1 MEKELWKGNEA
12 IAEAAIRA
20 GCDCFFGYP
29 ITPQSEVPE
38 YMSAHLPKAGG
49 VFLQSESEVAAI
61 NMVYGAAGA
70 GMRAMTSSSS
80 PGISLKQEGITYIAG
95 AELPCV
101 IVNCMRGGPGLGTI
115 QPGQGD
121 YFQATRGGGNGDYRT
136 VVLSPSNVQEAV
148 DFVQEAF
155 DIADQYRNPV
165 MVVMDGLIGQMMEPI
180 EWHPYTYIY
189 SPRTGPPPA
198 ARTAVTTTS
207 STLCTWTRRNAT
219 AITRTWRR
227 STPLME
233 KNEVR
238 WEEKE
243 CEDAEVIITAYGTPA
258 RIALTA
264 LETLR
269 SEGLKVGLF
278 RPITL
283 WPFPEEAL
291 RKLSKADHVKAFVDV
306 EMSSTGQMIDDVRLS
321 VEGQKAH
328 PLPGPRRR
336 RDAHGGRDG
345 GCGQSRFEGGQVT
358 WRSYMRNPAA

>member
-1 MEKELWKGNEA
+1 MAKELWKGNEA

-38 YMSAHLPKAGG
+38 YMSVHLPEHGG
-49 VFLQSESEVAAI
+49 VFVQAESEVAAI

-95 AELPCV
+95 AELPAV
-101 IVNCMRGGPGLGTI
+101 IINCMRGGPGLGTI

-136 VVLSPSNVQEAV
+136 VVLSPSNVQETV

-165 MVVMDGLIGQMMEPI
+165 MVVCDGLIGQIMEPI
-180 EWHPYTYIY
+180 EWRATPKRKLP
-189 SPRTGPPPA
+189 PRDWA
-198 ARTAVTTTS
+198 ASGRKGRDHHNVTNS
-207 STLCTWTRRNAT
+207 LYMDPEVCDEHNRHLDEKYAEI
-219 AITRTWRR
+219 A
-227 STPLME
+227 

-238 WEEKE
+238 WEELE
-243 CEDAEVIITAYGTPA
+243 CEDAELVITAYGTPA

-264 LETLR
+264 LEALR
-269 SEGLKVGLF
+269 SEGIKAGLF

-283 WPFPEEAL
+283 WPFPEKPLHELAA
-291 RKLSKADHVKAFVDV
+291 KEHVKAFLDV
-306 EMSSTGQMIDDVRLS
+306 EMSSSGQMIDDVRLA
-321 VEGQKAH
+321 VEGQKPISYLGHA
-328 PLPGPRRR
+328 
-336 RDAHGGRDG
+336 GGVMPTIEEIVE
-345 GCGQSRFEGGQVT
+345 SAKKALKE
-358 WRSYMRNPAA
+358 AK

>member
-1 MEKELWKGNEA
+1 MAKELWKGNEA

-38 YMSAHLPKAGG
+38 YMSVHLPEHGG
-49 VFLQSESEVAAI
+49 VFVQAESEVAAI

-95 AELPCV
+95 AELPAV

-136 VVLSPSNVQEAV
+136 VVLSPSNVQETV
-148 DFVQEAF
+148 DFMQEAF

-165 MVVMDGLIGQMMEPI
+165 MVVCDGLIGQMMEPI
-180 EWHPYTYIY
+180 EWREIPK
-189 SPRTGPPPA
+189 RNLPPKDWA
-198 ARTAVTTTS
+198 ANGRKGRDHHNVINSLYMDPEVCDAHNRH
-207 STLCTWTRRNAT
+207 LDEKYAEI
-219 AITRTWRR
+219 A
-227 STPLME
+227 

-238 WEEKE
+238 WEEVQ
-243 CEDAEVIITAYGTPA
+243 CEDAEIVITAYGTPA

-264 LETLR
+264 IDTLR
-269 SEGLKVGLF
+269 SEGIKVGLF

-283 WPFPEEAL
+283 WPFPEKAL
-291 RKLSKADHVKAFVDV
+291 RELAWSDHVKAILDV
-306 EMSSTGQMIDDVRLS
+306 EMSSTGQMIDDVRLA
-321 VEGQKAH
+321 VEGRKPISYKGRAGGVI
-328 PLPGPRRR
+328 PTVEEMI
-336 RDAHGGRDG
+336 DAAK
-345 GCGQSRFEGGQVT
+345 EALKEVK
-358 WRSYMRNPAA
+358 